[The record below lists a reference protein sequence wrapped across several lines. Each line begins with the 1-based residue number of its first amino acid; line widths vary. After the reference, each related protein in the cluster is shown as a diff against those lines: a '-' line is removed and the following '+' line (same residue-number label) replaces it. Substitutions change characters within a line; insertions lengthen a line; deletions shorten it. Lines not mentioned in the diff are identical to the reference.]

1 MKGTLV
7 NVVAVLAGSGLGL
20 ALGARLPE
28 RIKQIITSGLGLAT
42 LLIGIRMAFKAD
54 NILILIGSMVAGG
67 IVGELLDL
75 EGKLEAFGQWLKSKT
90 RSTHGSF
97 VAGFM
102 TASLVYCVGP
112 MTIVGS
118 IQEGISGNADIL
130 YAKSMLDGAASVAF
144 ASSLGLGVAFSAVTV
159 LVFQGTLTLL
169 GAKLAF
175 LMDEKILNE
184 LTGTGGV
191 LILGIGLLL
200 LEIKHLRVANYL
212 PALLFAVLLKLLFP
226 S

>member
-75 EGKLEAFGQWLKSKT
+75 EGKLEAFGQWLKSKA
-90 RSTHGSF
+90 RSTQGSF

-159 LVFQGTLTLL
+159 LLFQGTLTLL

-184 LTGTGGV
+184 LTGTGG
-191 LILGIGLLL
+191 LMILGIGLLL